1 MAYMSQEM
9 KKALAP
15 QIKAVLKK
23 HGYKASI
30 SVYHHSKLNVT
41 IRSGATDLIE
51 VENQRR
57 IKAGNSYKVEAAYTV
72 NPYCIDSVYTGK
84 IKEFLT
90 ELRDAMNGNGCATVK
105 NHNNSDSQS
114 DYFDV
119 GWYIDISVGTYD
131 KPYKVAN

>member
-9 KKALAP
+9 KKTLAP

-30 SVYHHSKLNVT
+30 SVYNHSKLCVT
-41 IRSGATDLIE
+41 LRTGATDLIE
-51 VENQRR
+51 VENQLR
-57 IKAGNSYKVEAAYTV
+57 IKAGNSYTVQDCYTV
-72 NPYCIDSVYTGK
+72 NPYCIRAYTGK
-84 IKEFLT
+84 VKEFFT
-90 ELRDAMNGNGCATVK
+90 ELRDAMNGKGCTTVK
-105 NHNNSDSQS
+105 NHDNSDSQS

-131 KPYKVAN
+131 KPYKVVN